1 MAEILI
7 VDDEGAIREGL
18 KMTLSGEGFAVRTAR
33 DGDDAL
39 KKIGE
44 HKPDLVLLDVMM
56 PRMNGFAA
64 CESIRKEDKLL
75 PVIFLT
81 AKDSEADQ
89 VRGIGLGADDYIS
102 KDCGDAMMLARI
114 NRALARSSA
123 IGESVRGASGAMIM
137 LGAVCVDM
145 KTFAVTE
152 KGEEIARLTKTEAD
166 ILKLLDAHRGELVIQ
181 DDIITDLRGNGFAC
195 EDTMLYVHICNLRR
209 KLGSASSM
217 LVNKRGVGY
226 GLNA

>member
-7 VDDEGAIREGL
+7 VDDERTIREGM
-18 KMTLSGEGFAVRTAR
+18 KMTLMSEGFAVRTAR

-39 KKIGE
+39 KKIRE

-56 PRMNGFAA
+56 PRMNGFVV
-64 CESIRKEDKLL
+64 CESIRREDKLL

-81 AKDSEADQ
+81 AKDTEADQ

-114 NRALARSSA
+114 KRALARSSA
-123 IGESVRGASGAMIM
+123 IGESVRRASGTMIV
-137 LGAVCVDM
+137 LGAVSVDM
-145 KTFAVTE
+145 KAFAVLE

-166 ILKLLDAHRGELVIQ
+166 ILKLLDSHRGELVVQ
-181 DDIITDLRGNGFAC
+181 DDIIADLRGRGFAC
-195 EDTMLYVHICNLRR
+195 EDTMLYMHICNLRK
-209 KLGSASSM
+209 KLGFASSM
-217 LVNKRGVGY
+217 IVNKHGVGY
-226 GLNA
+226 RLAQ

>member
-7 VDDEGAIREGL
+7 VDDERTIREGM
-18 KMTLSGEGFAVRTAR
+18 KMALMSEGFAVRTAR

-39 KKIGE
+39 KKIRE

-56 PRMNGFAA
+56 PRMNGFVA
-64 CESIRKEDKLL
+64 CESIRREDKLL

-81 AKDSEADQ
+81 AKDTEADQ

-114 NRALARSSA
+114 KRALARSSA
-123 IGESVRGASGAMIM
+123 IGESVRRASGMMIV
-137 LGAVCVDM
+137 LGAVSVDM
-145 KTFAVTE
+145 KAFAVLE

-166 ILKLLDAHRGELVIQ
+166 ILKLLDSHRGELVVQ
-181 DDIITDLRGNGFAC
+181 DDIIANLRGRGFAC
-195 EDTMLYVHICNLRR
+195 EDTMLYMHISNLRK

-217 LVNKRGVGY
+217 IVNKRGVGY
-226 GLNA
+226 RLAQ